1 MPWSADLL
9 IWYIVASAI
18 TFGVYAVDKSAARR
32 GTWRT
37 PESTL
42 HLLSVVGGWPG
53 ALIAQRVLR
62 HKSQKGSFRAL
73 FWATVAVNCATVA
86 WAWSRGVS

>member
-1 MPWSADLL
+1 ML

-42 HLLSVVGGWPG
+42 HLLSVVGPLAEAANQGE
-53 ALIAQRVLR
+53 A
-62 HKSQKGSFRAL
+62 K
-73 FWATVAVNCATVA
+73 
-86 WAWSRGVS
+86 